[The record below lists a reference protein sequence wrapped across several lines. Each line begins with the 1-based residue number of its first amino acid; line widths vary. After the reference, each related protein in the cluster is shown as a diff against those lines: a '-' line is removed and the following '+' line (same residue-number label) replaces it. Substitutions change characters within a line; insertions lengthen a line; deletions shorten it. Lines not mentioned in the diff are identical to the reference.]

1 MELLLLILIVSNVA
15 CALAVINLA
24 EVASR
29 QREALHRLS
38 MDVFKFNM
46 DLIHHSIQMN
56 LLQVSLEIQEDN
68 NQKEIEHDSR
78 N

>member
-1 MELLLLILIVSNVA
+1 MELLLLILIVSNIA
-15 CALAVINLA
+15 CALVVTSLA
-24 EVASR
+24 DIASR
-29 QREALHRLS
+29 QREAIQRLS

-56 LLQVSLEIQEDN
+56 LLQASLEIQEDN